1 MENIS
6 NNLFLF
12 SYSEREEGTLRKV
25 DNQLKKE
32 NNQLHG
38 KKVLITSLRGFQS
51 ILMMNS
57 LHVIMQ

>member
-57 LHVIMQ
+57 